1 MASCCWQ
8 PVQYN
13 RHDARSATDFHAC
26 ARFAICRCCFP
37 EVRSASRS
45 DPLIAGELPEARILR
60 AFRPCVGCSA
70 NWSGPPSAIE
80 PCALLLTGLPGPE
93 IHTVAPSQQVLC
105 LSTSIASARN
115 RQRGI
120 RPKAIGP
127 CLHGLVVDD
136 ATHVD
141 ISQSL
146 TREAATFFFL
156 VNPG

>member
-80 PCALLLTGLPGPE
+80 PCALLLTDLPAPE
-93 IHTVAPSQQVLC
+93 IHTVAPSQLALC
-105 LSTSIASARN
+105 LSISIASARN
-115 RQRGI
+115 RQRRI
-120 RPKAIGP
+120 SLKAICP
-127 CLHGLVVDD
+127 CLHCLVVDD

-146 TREAATFFFL
+146 TRKATTFFFL
-156 VNPG
+156 INPG